1 MNKTFKSVLALL
13 LCMCMVLSAGITGT
27 AAAGQAT
34 VAPAAQSYASV
45 EAYIAQSTAAEPA
58 VSAAPARNAA
68 AQNAAEPSVSTTPV
82 GQTTLGNIFTKIINF
97 ISDFFINKVVLGAL
111 RAVLPQ
117 SPEILDYDT
126 FDLDEY
132 DDFYAGTETFL
143 NEAAQGAQWHLG
155 YAQRSILPA
164 DFGTKKYVRGSMIP
178 YGITNE
184 TFDDLKVRT
193 VVLDDGSG
201 RGKVVFATIDCIG
214 LANADVRKIRA
225 AVADFAAA
233 NNIVSINI
241 SASHTHS
248 GIDSQG
254 VWTDPATTVINNIF
268 SSATGQGGIRSGVDS
283 TFLQTM
289 VDQTAASIVE
299 ACGSMTAGT
308 LNYAKKE
315 LSGYAYDRTPPYAFD
330 RNLYRLEFV
339 PFNQAVKPTI
349 IATYGVHPETT
360 SYSFKTI
367 SADFIYY
374 MEEVINAAGFN
385 FLFIQGN
392 VSTTTSSRS
401 YSNDGLQLDDHEAA
415 VRYGYELGYITLGL
429 TRTQTECAA
438 LNLASGDLLG
448 VEEYT
453 GRDGYSVWY
462 ENWVPVTATPVAP
475 LLNIRMEQFLVKS
488 DNNVSNVLSKI
499 SLTNNRFLYQKSTRS
514 YYTVTEIGYMEIGNG
529 DLKVFLN
536 PGEFMGELLMGGAGL
551 LGFKYDSLR
560 ETYGENLIVFD
571 LMNDAIGYVAA
582 DPNYVMVGYQ
592 YNEENDTYASD
603 TWCLLVSLGKHTAS
617 TLFEKFAGLVDSV
630 R

>member
-1 MNKTFKSVLALL
+1 MNKTVKSVLALL
-13 LCMCMVLSAGITGT
+13 LCVCMVLSAGITG
-27 AAAGQAT
+27 AAVQKT
-34 VAPAAQSYASV
+34 SVQPMAQSYASIEDYV
-45 EAYIAQSTAAEPA
+45 AQSQADITGT
-58 VSAAPARNAA
+58 APAGNAA
-68 AQNAAEPSVSTTPV
+68 AQSAAEPSVSATPV
-82 GQTTLGNIFTKIINF
+82 GKTTLGNIFTKIINF

-126 FDLDEY
+126 FDLDGY
-132 DDFYAGTETFL
+132 GDFYAGTETFL
-143 NEAAQGAQWHLG
+143 DEAAQGAQWHLG

-164 DFGTKKYVRGSMIP
+164 DFGTKKYVRGSLIP
-178 YGITNE
+178 YGFTNE

-201 RGKVVFATIDCIG
+201 RGKTVFATIDCIG
-214 LANADVRKIRA
+214 LANSDIRKIRA

-268 SSATGQGGIRSGVDS
+268 SSATGKGGIISGVDS

-289 VDQTAASIVE
+289 VDQTAASIIE

-308 LNYAKKE
+308 LSYAKKE

-339 PFNQAVKPTI
+339 PFDQAVKPTI
-349 IATYGVHPETT
+349 IATYGIHPEVT

-367 SADFIYY
+367 SGDSIYY
-374 MEEVINAAGFN
+374 MEEVINNAGFN
-385 FLFIQGN
+385 FIFIQGS
-392 VSTTTSSRS
+392 VSTTTSSRH
-401 YSNDGLQLDDHEAA
+401 YSNDGLPLNDHEAA

-429 TRTQTECAA
+429 TLTQTECAA
-438 LNLASGDLLG
+438 LNLQCGDLLG
-448 VEEYT
+448 VQQYT

-462 ENWVPVTATPVAP
+462 ENWVPVSATPVAP
-475 LLNIRMEQFLVKS
+475 LLNIRMEQFLIKS

-499 SLTNNRFLYQKSTRS
+499 SLANNRFLYQKSTRT
-514 YYTVTEIGYMEIGNG
+514 YYTVTELGYMEIGNG
-529 DLKVFLN
+529 DLQVFLS
-536 PGEFMGELLMGGAGL
+536 PGELMGELLTGGPGL
-551 LGFKYDSLR
+551 YGFKYPSLR

-571 LMNDAIGYVAA
+571 LMNDAVGYVAA

-617 TLFEKFAGLVDSV
+617 TLFERFAGLVDSV